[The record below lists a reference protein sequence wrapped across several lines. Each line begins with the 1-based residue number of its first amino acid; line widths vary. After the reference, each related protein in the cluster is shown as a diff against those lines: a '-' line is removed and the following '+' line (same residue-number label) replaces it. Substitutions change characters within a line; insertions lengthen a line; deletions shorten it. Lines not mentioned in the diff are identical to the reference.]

1 MKPTYSLNI
10 IDQSQQHI
18 IDQPALASIPPGSD
32 KQSISGLF
40 TLNIETKY
48 INTYR

>member
-1 MKPTYSLNI
+1 MKQAYSLNI

-18 IDQPALASIPPGSD
+18 IDQPALTSIPPGSD

-40 TLNIETKY
+40 TLSIDTKY
-48 INTYR
+48 INTYK